1 MMSKKV
7 LGRGLGAFFPEY
19 DEEEESSSGKKKN
32 RKKTAAPD
40 AVEKANVVLE
50 VPVAHIRANPSQP
63 RKEFDE
69 KRLDELADSIRQ
81 HGIIQP
87 VTVRYIGEKRFELVS
102 GERRLRACKLA
113 GMQRIP
119 AYIREV
125 DDDQILTLA
134 LIENIQREDLN
145 PIEIAM
151 GYKRLVE
158 EMDYTQAE
166 VAGKVGKNRTTVT
179 NMLRLL
185 HLPDFIQAALRDE
198 LISTG
203 HARALINLIDPEEQK
218 KLLNT
223 IINDDLSVRDVEDY
237 VRNLEKKNKQKKKKK
252 SSADPENP
260 FINEISER
268 LRRTLSTKVDVKE
281 KKKGGEIRISY
292 YSSDDLERILQLF
305 EKID

>member
-1 MMSKKV
+1 MSKKV
-7 LGRGLGAFFPEY
+7 LGKGLGAFFPEY
-19 DEEEESSSGKKKN
+19 DDGEESVSDKN
-32 RKKTAAPD
+32 KSHNKSESID
-40 AVEKANVVLE
+40 AVKKANVVLE
-50 VPVAHIRANPSQP
+50 VPVAHIRANPNQP
-63 RKEFDE
+63 RKEFNE

-102 GERRLRACKLA
+102 GERRLKACKLA
-113 GMQRIP
+113 GMQQIP

-125 DDDQILTLA
+125 DDDDILTFA

-151 GYKRLVE
+151 GYQRLVE
-158 EMDYTQAE
+158 EMEYTQAE

-203 HARALINLIDPEEQK
+203 HARALINLKDPDEQK
-218 KLLNT
+218 KILNS
-223 IINDDLSVRDVEDY
+223 IINADLSVRDIEEY
-237 VRNLEKKNKQKKKKK
+237 VRNLEKKNKQKKNKK
-252 SSADPENP
+252 SPVNDENP
-260 FINEISER
+260 FLNEISER
-268 LRRTLSTKVDVKE
+268 LRRTLSTRVDIKE

-292 YSSDDLERILQLF
+292 YSSDDLERILHLF

>member
-1 MMSKKV
+1 MSKKV
-7 LGRGLGAFFPEY
+7 LGKGLGAFFPEY
-19 DEEEESSSGKKKN
+19 DDGEESVSGKNKG
-32 RKKTAAPD
+32 RKKSESPD
-40 AVEKANVVLE
+40 AVKKANVVLE
-50 VPVAHIRANPSQP
+50 VPVAHIRANPNQP
-63 RKEFDE
+63 RKEFNE

-102 GERRLRACKLA
+102 GERRLKACKIA
-113 GMQRIP
+113 GMQQIP

-125 DDDQILTLA
+125 DDDDILTFA

-151 GYKRLVE
+151 GYQRLVE
-158 EMDYTQAE
+158 EMEYTQAE

-203 HARALINLIDPEEQK
+203 HARALINLKDPDEQK
-218 KLLNT
+218 KILNS
-223 IINDDLSVRDVEDY
+223 IINADLSVRDIEEY
-237 VRNLEKKNKQKKKKK
+237 VRNLEKKNKQKKNKK
-252 SSADPENP
+252 SPVNDENP
-260 FINEISER
+260 FLNEISER
-268 LRRTLSTKVDVKE
+268 LRRTLSTRVDIKE

-292 YSSDDLERILQLF
+292 YSSDDLERILHLF

>member
-1 MMSKKV
+1 MSKKV
-7 LGRGLGAFFPEY
+7 LGKGLGAFFPEY
-19 DEEEESSSGKKKN
+19 DDGEESVSDKN
-32 RKKTAAPD
+32 KGHNKSESFD
-40 AVEKANVVLE
+40 AVKKANVVLE
-50 VPVAHIRANPSQP
+50 VPVAHIRANPNQP
-63 RKEFDE
+63 RKEFNE
-69 KRLDELADSIRQ
+69 KRLNELADSIRQ

-102 GERRLRACKLA
+102 GERRLKACKLA
-113 GMQRIP
+113 GMQQIP

-125 DDDQILTLA
+125 DDDDILTFA

-151 GYKRLVE
+151 GYQRLVE
-158 EMDYTQAE
+158 EMEYTQAE

-203 HARALINLIDPEEQK
+203 HARALINLKDPDEQK
-218 KLLNT
+218 KILNS
-223 IINDDLSVRDVEDY
+223 IINADLSVRDIEEY
-237 VRNLEKKNKQKKKKK
+237 VRNLEKKNKQKKNKK
-252 SSADPENP
+252 SPVNDENP
-260 FINEISER
+260 FLNEISER
-268 LRRTLSTKVDVKE
+268 LRRTLSTRVDIKE

-292 YSSDDLERILQLF
+292 YSSDDLERILHLF